1 MSRAWYY
8 VSIYFDFSICFHL
21 AQFLLL
27 MQRKKKIH
35 KSWIIGFSQ
44 RFCQKRA
51 VRFKRHNHASQLFA
65 VKIRW
70 SKQISGIELI
80 YRFRKNHHCFVYL
93 LIVQWISKMMK
104 NLFAC
109 SVEHFKTYKYQIRN
123 ELHMQH
129 SIFCAWW
136 VFHRIDNV
144 AIAQLL
150 CFEYRIWYCT
160 AQSVISLILSRS
172 QFEHKRKQFTEIHF
186 SGVLYWIA

>member
-1 MSRAWYY
+1 MKLGANFCLLF
-8 VSIYFDFSICFHL
+8 VSVVLREPAIVVRGLFNDTNKFELWKCHVLDTMCQYISTSVSTFIWHNSFCWCSE
-21 AQFLLL
+21 
-27 MQRKKKIH
+27 RKKIH

-65 VKIRW
+65 VEIRW

-109 SVEHFKTYKYQIRN
+109 SVEHFKTYKYQIRD

-129 SIFCAWW
+129 NI
-136 VFHRIDNV
+136 
-144 AIAQLL
+144 L
-150 CFEYRIWYCT
+150 CVMGFSPYR
-160 AQSVISLILSRS
+160 
-172 QFEHKRKQFTEIHF
+172 
-186 SGVLYWIA
+186 